1 MHKDVK
7 YSQLKEEELAR
18 LVLSIKNSEYPLIIR
33 EACNENR
40 TEDYWYNF
48 VKNDC
53 NLEADHRHIGIDGSS
68 QKSQWWEI
76 SNQKDKSISYAYS
89 VTPQPFHCDNP
100 WFSNGP
106 EINFFIMK
114 KQAVQGGEQFFY
126 PVSRL
131 INDLEKLDPALLTD
145 LLETSV
151 VITKGD
157 EGFENK
163 TPILTL
169 NDGGKVYW
177 QYYRTVKTDKFINEL
192 CERFW
197 AYLKGMEKSDSVN
210 YVRCET
216 GDAFV
221 FHDNKMLHGRTAFKA
236 ENERDRVL
244 LQSMWKLPSEL

>member
-1 MHKDVK
+1 MYREVK
-7 YSQLKEEELAR
+7 YSEVNDRELSELILATGDTEDP
-18 LVLSIKNSEYPLIIR
+18 LVIR
-33 EACNENR
+33 GACDENR
-40 TEDYWYNF
+40 TKDYWYNF
-48 VKNDC
+48 VKNVC
-53 NLEADHRHIGIDGSS
+53 NLKPDHRHIGIGGASER
-68 QKSQWWEI
+68 SQWWEI

-89 VTPQPFHCDNP
+89 ATPQPFHCDNA
-100 WFSNGP
+100 WFSDGP

-114 KQAVQGGEQFFY
+114 KQAIQGGEQFFY

-131 INDLEKLDPALLTD
+131 VNDLEKFDPALLTD
-145 LLETSV
+145 LLATPV

-169 NDGGKVYW
+169 SDGGKVYW
-177 QYYRTVKTDKFINEL
+177 NYYRTIKIDKFINEL

-197 AYLKGMEKSDSVN
+197 AYLKTMEQSDSVD

-216 GDAFV
+216 GDGFA
-221 FHDNKMLHGRTAFKA
+221 FHDNKVLHGRTAFKA

-244 LQSMWKLPSEL
+244 LQSMWKI